1 MNDARRKLIAQA
13 IQQLQDAL
21 NNVEQTQGDEQ
32 DAYDNMPENM
42 QSGEKGEVMSGA
54 IDALDSAKG
63 SIEEALDY
71 LQVIE

>member
-71 LQVIE
+71 LQGIE